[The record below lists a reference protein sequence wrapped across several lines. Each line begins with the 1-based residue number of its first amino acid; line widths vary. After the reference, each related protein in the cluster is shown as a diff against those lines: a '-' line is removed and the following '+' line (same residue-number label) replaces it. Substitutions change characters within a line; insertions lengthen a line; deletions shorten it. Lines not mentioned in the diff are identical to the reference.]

1 MAKSRKT
8 VTMSDIAK
16 KMDVSTVTV
25 SKALSGQKGVSEEVR
40 EEIIRLAREMGY
52 KTVRG
57 TAPGEETT
65 GFRIGVLMP
74 SSALT
79 TFDSFYWRLYQ
90 AVSEK
95 AMEKNCFTGYE
106 SLSEEM
112 TDRKILPRLVTDKM
126 VDGLIVIGRPK
137 KGYGDFLKERVG
149 MPLVFLDFYDH
160 SMDVDCFISDSFY
173 GTYLL
178 TEYLL
183 ERGHR
188 DVAFV
193 GTLYSTDSITDR
205 FLGFQKAMMERGLPV
220 PEDHVIPDRGRD
232 VGTGENFVE
241 LTLPKKMPTAFVCN
255 CDTTAGILMRN
266 LEKRGYKVPEDVS
279 VTGFDNYPGEKELG
293 AAITT
298 YAVDLQKMAKAAVK
312 SLIRQR
318 NGENVK
324 KGIHVIEGTLLEK
337 GSVKK
342 LDQGSGRK

>member
-1 MAKSRKT
+1 MAKVRKA

-16 KMDVSTVTV
+16 RMDVSTVTV

-57 TAPGEETT
+57 TKPGEKQA

-74 SSALT
+74 SSALA

-112 TDRKILPRLVTDKM
+112 TEKKVLPRLITDKM
-126 VDGLIVIGRPK
+126 VDGMIVIGRPEK
-137 KGYGDFLKERVG
+137 KYGDFLKERAG
-149 MPLVFLDFYDH
+149 MPLTFLDFYDN
-160 SMDVDCFISDSFY
+160 SLDVDCFISDSFY

-193 GTLYSTDSITDR
+193 GTIYATASITDR
-205 FLGFQKAMMERGLPV
+205 FLGFQKAMMERGLSIPK
-220 PEDHVIPDRGRD
+220 DHVIPDRGQEK
-232 VGTGENFVE
+232 GTDENYYEF
-241 LTLPKKMPTAFVCN
+241 TFPKKMPTAFVCN
-255 CDTTAGILMRN
+255 CDFTAGILIRN
-266 LEKRGYKVPEDVS
+266 LREKGYRVPEDVS

-293 AAITT
+293 AAVTT
-298 YAVDLQKMAKAAVK
+298 YAVDLQGMAKAALR
-312 SLIRQR
+312 SLIKQM

-324 KGIHVIEGTLLEK
+324 KGIHVVEGALIEK
-337 GSVKK
+337 NSVRSLK
-342 LDQGSGRK
+342 D